1 MKDTRLKLL
10 RTSARI
16 FARKGYSGTS
26 VRDIVFAAHIN
37 VSAITYYFGG
47 KRELFFETLRY
58 LIAQHHKSVWGNKT
72 PLPTPEQV
80 SGYTYE
86 QALDLLHH
94 IFDKLLDNNLSR
106 KTLPLE
112 RIFTQVELE
121 SAPVRKMMLEYMAPF
136 HELPYK
142 LLVKLTEL
150 PENSPE
156 LLCVTHSIFGQ
167 ILLSESHRLGIE
179 HKLGIGKNYPPRLR
193 QTIKQTLWAHTLAIL
208 NLYQKGTKTK

>member
-10 RTSARI
+10 QTSARL

-26 VRDIVFAAHIN
+26 VREIVSAAHVN
-37 VSAITYYFGG
+37 VSAINYYFGG

-58 LIAQHHKSVWGNKT
+58 LIDQHRRQVWGSQT
-72 PLPTPEQV
+72 VLPTPQQV
-80 SGYTYE
+80 STYSYQ
-86 QALDLLHH
+86 QALNVLHVM
-94 IFDKLLDNNLSR
+94 FDKLLENNLSR
-106 KTLPLE
+106 KALPLE

-121 SAPVRKMMLEYMAPF
+121 SAAMRKMMREYMAPF

-142 LLVKLTEL
+142 LLVKLTGL

-167 ILLSESHRLGIE
+167 VLLSESHRMGLE
-179 HKLGIGKNYPPRLR
+179 HKLGVSKNYPSHLR
-193 QTIKQTLWAHTLAIL
+193 ETIKKTVWAHTLAIL
-208 NLYQKGTKTK
+208 NLYKKETKIK